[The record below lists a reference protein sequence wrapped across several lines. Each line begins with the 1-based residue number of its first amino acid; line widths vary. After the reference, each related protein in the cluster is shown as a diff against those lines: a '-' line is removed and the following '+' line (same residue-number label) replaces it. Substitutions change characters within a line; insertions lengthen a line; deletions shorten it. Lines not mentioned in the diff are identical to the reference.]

1 MFQKDNE
8 MDFEHLVVEMEPIIE
23 KILSNCRIYKNRD
36 EYRQIALIALCK
48 AYLRYDKS
56 KYNFKAYL
64 YNQIRYDVIDALRYY
79 AKREAVILPTSDEK
93 LSLYLENTQETTSSN
108 LLLEKMFKFI
118 TDEEKRLLCAI
129 FEEQKTNGEIAE
141 EFGISVE
148 AIRKRKYRLL
158 AKLKRMGRNI

>member
-1 MFQKDNE
+1 

-36 EYRQIALIALCK
+36 EYRQIALIALWK

-158 AKLKRMGRNI
+158 AKLKKVGKNI